1 MTTASPRLYGTDVDV
16 TRVRRNELE
25 LLDKF
30 YTQHLAQAWC
40 RLQFSVGPYFCVKR
54 HGKIVSAAGVHA
66 VAPKIAQIGNVLT
79 DEGWRGRGFGRA
91 CTRAVATELASHGRI
106 LSLFVRKDN
115 APATRMYEQ
124 MGFRKARDIILA
136 RMSKTKKRDKF

>member
-1 MTTASPRLYGTDVDV
+1 M
-16 TRVRRNELE
+16 
-25 LLDKF
+25 
-30 YTQHLAQAWC
+30 
-40 RLQFSVGPYFCVKR
+40 KR

-66 VAPKIAQIGNVLT
+66 VAPKIAQIGNVLA
-79 DEGWRGRGFGRA
+79 DEEW
-91 CTRAVATELASHGRI
+91 RAVTTELASHGRI

-136 RMSKTKKRDKF
+136 RMSKTKKARQVLTDVLQTMQVMKTVDFPRTMFSM